1 MNLPISRREAVVLSA
16 VTLILSV
23 AGAEPVRAEVMADIA
38 ERGVLRVGTALN
50 LPWAMRDV
58 DGELFGFEVDNAVK
72 LATDLGVAL
81 ELVELPFGELLDALE
96 NGTVDIVAAGLSITP
111 ERARR
116 AAFSTPYMKSD
127 IGLVVRVA
135 DLTERH
141 DVLDFDDPAV
151 SMAAVAD
158 TTTELAALRLLPSAS
173 LELFESVGASIEAF
187 LAGETTV
194 LVGETP
200 VPELLLHENPDV
212 FTMLPETVLSSGQ
225 AFAVRRDEHAFHTYL
240 DNWVS
245 AYETAGILESSR
257 RYWFVEHAWLGRLDT
272 PLLEVAIGTDAT
284 EDPAAAN

>member
-1 MNLPISRREAVVLSA
+1 MNSPISRREAVVLSA
-16 VTLILSV
+16 FTALLSV
-23 AGAEPVRAEVMADIA
+23 AGVASAGAEVMAEIA

-58 DGELFGFEVDNAVK
+58 DGELFGFEVDNAGK

-81 ELVELPFGELLDALE
+81 ELVELPFGELLEALE
-96 NGTVDIVAAGLSITP
+96 NGTVDVVAAGLSITP

-116 AAFSTPYMKSD
+116 VAFSTPYMQSN

-141 DVLDFDDPAV
+141 DVLGFDDPGV

-158 TTTELAALRLLPSAS
+158 TTTEVAALRLLPSAS
-173 LELFESVGASIEAF
+173 LELFENVGASLEAF

-212 FTMLPETVLSSGQ
+212 FTMLPETVLGSGQ
-225 AFAVRRDEHAFHTYL
+225 GFAVRRDEHVFHTYL

-245 AYETAGILESSR
+245 AYESAGILESSR
-257 RYWFVEHAWLGRLDT
+257 RYWFAEHAWLGRLDT
-272 PLLEVAIGTDAT
+272 QLREVAIGTAETGEPADA
-284 EDPAAAN
+284 N